1 MRCFN
6 DVSKIAKHRANDA
19 SNDVHRPPL
28 AVHPSIHRRQDDG
41 AGQARQYRPGSGT
54 PRPTDGNS
62 WPQRNDGHGD
72 DGQHW
77 QDDHQCSDDG
87 PRFSLVVS

>member
-1 MRCFN
+1 MT
-6 DVSKIAKHRANDA
+6 KAMLPEA
-19 SNDVHRPPL
+19 SG

-62 WPQRNDGHGD
+62 WPQRNDGQGD

-77 QDDHQCSDDG
+77 HDDHQCSDDG